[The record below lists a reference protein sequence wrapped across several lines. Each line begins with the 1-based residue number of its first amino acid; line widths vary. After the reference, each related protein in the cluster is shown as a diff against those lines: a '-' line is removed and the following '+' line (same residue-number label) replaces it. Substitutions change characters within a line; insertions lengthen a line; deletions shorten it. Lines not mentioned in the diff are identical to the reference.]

1 MLDEKK
7 GHLKT
12 KKFLLVSMLFNLAL
26 LLILMIWIKTINKNQ
41 IKLIIVPKTSNN
53 FDISMFIN
61 IVIVVFMIREELI

>member
-12 KKFLLVSMLFNLAL
+12 KKLLLVSILFNLAL